1 MNVEYVGRHVRMN
14 DAIREFAERK
24 LRKVSKFLEEP
35 IEVRITLEEEKHREI
50 VEVHIAHRFG
60 TLQAREQTDSTLLD
74 ALNLAID
81 KLETQAQRARQKFM
95 DRRRRGGRAEVEEL
109 ALEEEGGASGESG

>member
-1 MNVEYVGRHVRMN
+1 MNVEYVGRHVRLN
-14 DAIREFAERK
+14 DEIREFAERK
-24 LRKVSKFLEEP
+24 LRKAIKFLEEP

-60 TLQAREQTDSTLLD
+60 VLQAREETDTLLD

-81 KLETQAQRARQKFM
+81 KLETQAQRSRQKFM
-95 DRRRRGGRAEVEEL
+95 DRRRRGDRSVQGAVAGEPNEE
-109 ALEEEGGASGESG
+109 AVQGEPG